1 VYLSAKSKLKEE
13 FLRLL
18 KEDEEFRLAVAGF
31 LGLDIVLSEL
41 KKLREDFLSFM
52 REQEKRWEENW
63 RRWEENAKW
72 WERNWKLWEENTKRW
87 EEAYRRFDSLERR
100 LSRVELELGALTEIT
115 LTRYAWEDL
124 REEIKSRG
132 EEITAK
138 RGNAVIDEYEVDL
151 LVETNKSV
159 YVVEVKVKPRT
170 RDIRELLAKTR
181 VVEEKYKK
189 PVIPVLAGALLGNDV
204 LTLAESKGIRVLS
217 Y

>member
-1 VYLSAKSKLKEE
+1 LSAKSKLKEE

-18 KEDEEFRLAVAGF
+18 REDEEFRLAVAGF
-31 LGLDIVLSEL
+31 LGLDTVLSEL

-87 EEAYRRFDSLERR
+87 EEAYRRFDSLEKRT
-100 LSRVELELGALTEIT
+100 SRVELELGALTEIT

-138 RGNAVIDEYEVDL
+138 RRNAVIDEYEVDL

-189 PVIPVLAGALLGNDV
+189 PAIPVLAGTLLGNDV

>member
-31 LGLDIVLSEL
+31 LGLDTVLSEL
-41 KKLREDFLSFM
+41 KKLREDFLLFM
-52 REQEKRWEENW
+52 REQEKRWEE
-63 RRWEENAKW
+63 
-72 WERNWKLWEENTKRW
+72 
-87 EEAYRRFDSLERR
+87 AYRRFEALEKKLLEHDVR
-100 LSRVELELGALTEIT
+100 LNRLEKRASRVELELGALTEIT

-132 EEITAK
+132 EEITA
-138 RGNAVIDEYEVDL
+138 RRRNIIIDKHEVDL

-170 RDIRELLAKTR
+170 RDIRELLAK
-181 VVEEKYKK
+181 VKAVEEKYKK
-189 PVIPVLAGALLGNDV
+189 PVIPVLAGTLLGNDV
-204 LTLAESKGIRVLS
+204 LALAESKGIRVLS

>member
-1 VYLSAKSKLKEE
+1 
-13 FLRLL
+13 
-18 KEDEEFRLAVAGF
+18 
-31 LGLDIVLSEL
+31 
-41 KKLREDFLSFM
+41 M
-52 REQEKRWEENW
+52 REQEK
-63 RRWEENAKW
+63 RWEENAKW

-87 EEAYRRFDSLERR
+87 EEAYRRFDSLEKRT
-100 LSRVELELGALTEIT
+100 SRVELELGALTEIT

-138 RGNAVIDEYEVDL
+138 RRNAVIGEYEVDL

-189 PVIPVLAGALLGNDV
+189 PVIPVLAGTLLGNDV

>member
-1 VYLSAKSKLKEE
+1 LSAKSKLKEE

-31 LGLDIVLSEL
+31 LGLDTVLSEL
-41 KKLREDFLSFM
+41 KKLREDFLLFM
-52 REQEKRWEENW
+52 REQEK
-63 RRWEENAKW
+63 RWEENAKW

-115 LTRYAWEDL
+115 LTRCVWEDL

-138 RGNAVIDEYEVDL
+138 RRNAVIDEYEVDL

-189 PVIPVLAGALLGNDV
+189 PVIPVLAGTLLGNDV

>member
-1 VYLSAKSKLKEE
+1 MSAKSKLKEE

-31 LGLDIVLSEL
+31 LGLDTVLSEL

-87 EEAYRRFDSLERR
+87 EEAYRRFNSLERR

-138 RGNAVIDEYEVDL
+138 RRNAVIDEYEVDL

-189 PVIPVLAGALLGNDV
+189 PVTPVLAGTLLGNDV